1 MKENSE
7 NTLFA
12 TQGFPN
18 LIRAGNRTGR
28 IVDGVEERYSYDQR
42 NRLVSFE
49 KGGMSSGYEYD
60 AARNLLSDDRASYTY
75 DAFNRQTKAEM
86 FDGNIE
92 INRYDAEGL
101 RYEMEENGRLVQ
113 FIFRDKEVVTEESE
127 AGTVRYIRTHELLA
141 SDAEHARTYYHYA
154 SDEMGSITHVTGGEE
169 VLNRYSYDAWGNI
182 TEKEEAVENR
192 FCFAGEQYDT
202 INQQYY
208 LRARFYNP
216 VIGRFTQEDTYRGDG
231 LNLYAYCQNNPVYYL
246 DPSGYFCILMVEK
259 ILAAI
264 SEGTVAGQ
272 DLEKLKKYLTE
283 KKKLDARDKLVAEKL
298 GIDSKGKINSL
309 YEQGIVT
316 GGEKLNDVDKMM
328 RGTHGNIGIIPKEI
342 GEKLNRRAFNN
353 FDEFRVALW
362 KEIGNSKYAN
372 EFSDSNISR
381 MKKGLAPKV
390 MQSQAYGKL
399 ASYLI
404 HHKKPIHDEGS
415 VYDLNNL
422 VISTP
427 RMHLEILDKIYHFG
441 NY

>member
-1 MKENSE
+1 M
-7 NTLFA
+7 
-12 TQGFPN
+12 
-18 LIRAGNRTGR
+18 
-28 IVDGVEERYSYDQR
+28 EERYSYDQR

-92 INRYDAEGL
+92 ISRYDAEGL

-113 FIFRDKEVVTEESE
+113 FIFRDKEVVTEERE

-192 FCFAGEQYDT
+192 FCFAGEQYDP

-298 GIDSKGKINSL
+298 GIDSKGKGNSRL
-309 YEQGIVT
+309 SNQQLNKVKNEILAG
-316 GGEKLNDVDKMM
+316 NDVQFKSKADSVEFINKKFPDFKQEIAGS
-328 RGTHGNIGIIPKEI
+328 RSSEGWHFDSHPINGSTKNIDHINIYSK
-342 GEKLNRRAFNN
+342 KQR
-353 FDEFRVALW
+353 FRVHITW
-362 KEIGNSKYAN
+362 GE
-372 EFSDSNISR
+372 
-381 MKKGLAPKV
+381 
-390 MQSQAYGKL
+390 
-399 ASYLI
+399 
-404 HHKKPIHDEGS
+404 
-415 VYDLNNL
+415 
-422 VISTP
+422 
-427 RMHLEILDKIYHFG
+427 
-441 NY
+441 